1 LLEWKLDINWD
12 NSSSEVET
20 SLDYSQSHKT
30 EADNAPPLIEGVRL
44 VLDGLDFRL
53 AKLAERVINPW

>member
-1 LLEWKLDINWD
+1 MNWD
-12 NSSSEVET
+12 SSSSEVET

-44 VLDGLDFRL
+44 ELAGLDFRL
-53 AKLAERVINPW
+53 TKLAERVIKPW